1 VLRATGKHFCAGASS
16 DGDPRPASAGA
27 DPRALRQAKRAV
39 NTTMDIQG
47 QHYIRNRFAELMDAS
62 PRLEL
67 GRE

>member
-1 VLRATGKHFCAGASS
+1 V
-16 DGDPRPASAGA
+16 DPL
-27 DPRALRQAKRAV
+27 ALRQAKRAV

-62 PRLEL
+62 PRLDL